1 MNPEQMEE
9 VDFSPL
15 NEIIATQEAVLEDFK
30 VEVEDL
36 NNQISDLLV
45 KVAELE
51 SELDNRNDAFTEIKE
66 LIHRYV

>member
-51 SELDNRNDAFTEIKE
+51 SELDNHNDAFTEIKE